1 MNEPGAALEPGAVSD
16 SAGALLREAR
26 EVRGMP
32 IEELAATLKVAPR
45 KIEMLEADRFD
56 EFPDPVFVRALAQ
69 SVCRCLKVDAAPVL
83 ALLPQTPSQRL
94 EQVHVGLNAPF
105 RDRPAQMI
113 PDDWSGVAKP
123 VIWAPAL
130 LVVAAAVVY
139 FFPVD
144 VLSPPKVS
152 PRAAA
157 IASAASGTEAALEST
172 VSASAVAGNEVTL
185 MAAPPAAPPGAPPVS
200 VPPTVPAAVPPGNV
214 PGSSGAII
222 SSGSVGPGSS
232 DPGAA
237 RPSTGGPAPVSA
249 AATQA
254 AAPSAVAETP
264 GASSEKAPASP
275 SGVLQFRTSADS
287 WIEVQDS
294 RGQMLL
300 SRKLESGE
308 AVGLNGAL
316 PMKVTIGNVRAT
328 QVSFRGKPMDLALF
342 TRDNIARVEL
352 K

>member
-1 MNEPGAALEPGAVSD
+1 MSETGAALEPGAASG

-32 IEELAATLKVAPR
+32 IEELAATLKVVPR

-157 IASAASGTEAALEST
+157 TAPAASGSEAALGSM
-172 VSASAVAGNEVTL
+172 VSASAAAGNEVAL
-185 MAAPPAAPPGAPPVS
+185 VAAAPAPAPVS
-200 VPPTVPAAVPPGNV
+200 VPPSVALTVPLGTGSGSSTAVINPGSVSPASSDQAAVK
-214 PGSSGAII
+214 
-222 SSGSVGPGSS
+222 
-232 DPGAA
+232 
-237 RPSTGGPAPVSA
+237 PSTAGPAPVSA
-249 AATQA
+249 AP
-254 AAPSAVAETP
+254 APTEVPPPVAEKP
-264 GASSEKAPASP
+264 GASTEKAPASP
-275 SGVLQFRTSADS
+275 SGVLQFRTAADS
-287 WIEVQDS
+287 WIEVQDG

-308 AVGLNGAL
+308 AVGLNGAM

-328 QVSFRGKPMDLALF
+328 QVTFRGKPMDLALF

>member
-1 MNEPGAALEPGAVSD
+1 MSEPGAALEPGAASV

-32 IEELAATLKVAPR
+32 IEELAATLKVVPR
-45 KIEMLEADRFD
+45 KIEMLEAGRFD

-69 SVCRCLKVDAAPVL
+69 SVCRCLKVDAGPVL

-105 RDRPAQMI
+105 RDRPAQMV

-157 IASAASGTEAALEST
+157 IAPAESGTEVTLGSM
-172 VSASAVAGNEVTL
+172 VGASAVAGNEVAL
-185 MAAPPAAPPGAPPVS
+185 VAAAPAAPPASAALSVPVS
-200 VPPTVPAAVPPGNV
+200 VPLGNV
-214 PGSSGAII
+214 PGSSVTII
-222 SSGSVGPGSS
+222 NPGSVSPGSN
-232 DPGAA
+232 DTATA
-237 RPSTGGPAPVSA
+237 KPSTGGPAPVSA
-249 AATQA
+249 AAVPA
-254 AAPSAVAETP
+254 PIAAPSPVAEKP
-264 GASSEKAPASP
+264 GASTEKAPASP

-287 WIEVQDS
+287 WIEVQDG

-308 AVGLNGAL
+308 AVGLNGAM

-328 QVSFRGKPMDLALF
+328 QVTFRGKPMDLALF
-342 TRDNIARVEL
+342 TRENIARVEL

>member
-1 MNEPGAALEPGAVSD
+1 MSEPVAALEPGAAGV

-26 EVRGMP
+26 DVRGMP

-45 KIEMLEADRFD
+45 KIEMLEEGRFD

-144 VLSPPKVS
+144 LLSPPKVS

-157 IASAASGTEAALEST
+157 IAPAASGTEAAMET
-172 VSASAVAGNEVTL
+172 VVSASAVAGNEVAL
-185 MAAPPAAPPGAPPVS
+185 APAAPAAPPVS
-200 VPPTVPAAVPPGNV
+200 VPLPVPVTVPLGDAPGGSVAIIN
-214 PGSSGAII
+214 PGSVS
-222 SSGSVGPGSS
+222 PGSS
-232 DPGAA
+232 DSAA
-237 RPSTGGPAPVSA
+237 VKPSTGGPAPANSA
-249 AATQA
+249 AAP
-254 AAPSAVAETP
+254 APVVEKPIVST
-264 GASSEKAPASP
+264 EKALASP
-275 SGVLQFRTSADS
+275 NGVLQFRTSADS
-287 WIEVQDS
+287 WIEVQDG

-308 AVGLNGAL
+308 AVGLNGAM

-328 QVSFRGKPMDLALF
+328 QVTFRGKPMDLALF

>member
-1 MNEPGAALEPGAVSD
+1 MSESGASLEPAAASV

-32 IEELAATLKVAPR
+32 IEELAATLKVVPR
-45 KIEMLEADRFD
+45 KIEMLEAGRFD

-69 SVCRCLKVDAAPVL
+69 SVCRCLKVDAGPVL

-144 VLSPPKVS
+144 LLSPPKVS

-157 IASAASGTEAALEST
+157 MPAAASGTDVALGSI
-172 VSASAVAGNEVTL
+172 VGASAVAGNEVAL
-185 MAAPPAAPPGAPPVS
+185 LPAPQVS
-200 VPPTVPAAVPPGNV
+200 VPQPVPATVLPGNDPASSV
-214 PGSSGAII
+214 AIITPGPVSPGSN
-222 SSGSVGPGSS
+222 
-232 DPGAA
+232 DPAA
-237 RPSTGGPAPVSA
+237 AKPSTGGPAAVIA
-249 AATQA
+249 A
-254 AAPSAVAETP
+254 AAPAPTAAPLP
-264 GASSEKAPASP
+264 GAERSSATTEKVPASP

-287 WIEVQDS
+287 WVEVQDG

-308 AVGLNGAL
+308 AVGLNGAM

-328 QVSFRGKPMDLALF
+328 QVTFRGKPMDLALF
-342 TRDNIARVEL
+342 SRDNIARVEL

>member
-1 MNEPGAALEPGAVSD
+1 MSETGAALEPGAASG

-32 IEELAATLKVAPR
+32 IEELAATLKVVPR

-157 IASAASGTEAALEST
+157 IAPAASGSEAALGSM
-172 VSASAVAGNEVTL
+172 VSASAAAGNEVALVT
-185 MAAPPAAPPGAPPVS
+185 AAPAQAPVS
-200 VPPTVPAAVPPGNV
+200 VPPSVALTVPLGTGSGSSTAVINPGSASPASSDQAAVK
-214 PGSSGAII
+214 
-222 SSGSVGPGSS
+222 
-232 DPGAA
+232 
-237 RPSTGGPAPVSA
+237 PSTAGPAPVSA
-249 AATQA
+249 AP
-254 AAPSAVAETP
+254 APTEVPPVAEKP
-264 GASSEKAPASP
+264 GASTEKVPASP
-275 SGVLQFRTSADS
+275 SGVLQFRTAADS
-287 WIEVQDS
+287 WIEVQDG

-308 AVGLNGAL
+308 AVGLNGAM

-328 QVSFRGKPMDLALF
+328 QVTFRGKPMDLALF